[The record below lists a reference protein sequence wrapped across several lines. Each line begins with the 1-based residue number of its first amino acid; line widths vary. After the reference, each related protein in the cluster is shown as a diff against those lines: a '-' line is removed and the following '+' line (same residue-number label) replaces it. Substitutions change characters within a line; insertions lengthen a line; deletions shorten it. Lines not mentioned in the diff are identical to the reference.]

1 MHTEVRGQSHNLLNL
16 NTSKQFTLIRYKKME
31 KKKFILRNKID
42 NDTPMI
48 LTLTNKKKL
57 EASPIIDD

>member
-1 MHTEVRGQSHNLLNL
+1 M
-16 NTSKQFTLIRYKKME
+16 
-31 KKKFILRNKID
+31 KKKIIMRNKID

-48 LTLTNKKKL
+48 LTLTKKKL